1 MTNRRKIRNSFH
13 GLSYGFGAIVCALAC
28 GAGEKETGN
37 HPGDPLDAR
46 GGNQALQP
54 ARDAKGTSPAGD
66 QLSPACDDSPLS
78 TACKDPANQAASV
91 RHGRASKL
99 VSLNSVTS
107 PLIQSTPSG
116 GRT

>member
-28 GAGEKETGN
+28 GAGNQETGN
-37 HPGDPLDAR
+37 SLDAHASN
-46 GGNQALQP
+46 GALQP
-54 ARDAKGTSPAGD
+54 ARGAKGASPGGD

-78 TACKDPANQAASV
+78 TPCKDSGNQAASV
-91 RHGRASKL
+91 TDGRASKL

-107 PLIQSTPSG
+107 PLLQLTRSG
-116 GRT
+116 GSS